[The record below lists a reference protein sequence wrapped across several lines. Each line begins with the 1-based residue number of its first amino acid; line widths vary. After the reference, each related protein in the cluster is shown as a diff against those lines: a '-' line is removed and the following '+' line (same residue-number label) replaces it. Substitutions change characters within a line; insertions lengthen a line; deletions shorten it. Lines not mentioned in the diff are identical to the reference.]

1 MGAIMKTAAV
11 ICDVVLF
18 GFTTQSTGETMKLLI
33 CLIVASFVT
42 LTGVSAQEMAFQGKW
57 KLINES
63 SSDLDYFQYMT
74 VQFTVRHDE
83 ITVVKEFGPKR
94 KCAETMVLR
103 TNGTMNS
110 VTITDKTF
118 MSNLYMGMKLPRHAK
133 KEVTAI
139 WTKENVL
146 VIHERYTIAGSQ
158 GNKQIEVDNMFELS
172 SEKDLLVYR
181 IGRSSR
187 KAGPE
192 VKYVF
197 KRADVNNAYVYQMND
212 DWDIHSGLSTQACLI
227 SLQGIV
233 NEAKPNLYFVYG
245 PKYAFNYTGELFRYL
260 EEQKHFSFTT
270 LTSLEH
276 ALQVFQQQLKGYII
290 WDQNVRTSLIVAYT
304 LAGLDTGI
312 VITEELIPLAE
323 RMGLKQLED
332 FRGKFSGKTD
342 SEIYTWAYR
351 QYWRRCAKDLIVWL
365 GGEHGSVL
373 LPGVADYGMV
383 KKAFF
388 TDLSARETDTLEY
401 NLTKTLLSDM
411 TPLGQVMGWH
421 SYKKDREEEWVT
433 LTSSYALTV
442 DGLHTLPNT
451 SFLCRVPP
459 TPGFKFKNNHH
470 VIAGKQY
477 VPQNKVYVALVQTD
491 GLGIGAWVKPGRGS
505 IPYAWEV
512 SMKFQ
517 YMSPAMLEYFYSQST
532 PNDYFIGCLS
542 GSSYM
547 YPKIFLKK
555 WLPKEIE
562 NARRLMDSLDLH
574 VFEIMDYSADK
585 TEAGDNELTKEIVDA
600 YYTGM
605 PSAIGFLN
613 GYFASHTFA
622 VRDKRPFISY
632 DYYLSA
638 DKPEA
643 EAAADLEE
651 LATLNNDRPYF
662 LLVHVR
668 ENSDVAR
675 VKSICDKLGP
685 ECEVVPL
692 DVFLKLAGEKP
703 TFKERY
709 LETNN

>member
-1 MGAIMKTAAV
+1 
-11 ICDVVLF
+11 
-18 GFTTQSTGETMKLLI
+18 MKLLI
-33 CLIVASFVT
+33 GLLVASLLVF
-42 LTGVSAQEMAFQGKW
+42 TGVSAQEVAFQGKW
-57 KLINES
+57 TLIKER

-74 VQFTVRHDE
+74 IQFTVKQDE
-83 ITVVKEFGPKR
+83 ITVVKEFGPR
-94 KCAETMVLR
+94 RQCVEAMVLK
-103 TNGTMNS
+103 TNGAVNS
-110 VTITDKTF
+110 VTVTERTF
-118 MSNLYMGMKLPRHAK
+118 MSNLYMGLKIPSHAR
-133 KEVTAI
+133 KEVRAT
-139 WTKENVL
+139 WTKENAL
-146 VIHERYTIAGSQ
+146 VIDERYHIAGSQ
-158 GNKQIEVDNMFELS
+158 GVKQIDVNNRFELS
-172 SEKDLLVYR
+172 SDKDLLTLRVK
-181 IGRSSR
+181 RSSR
-187 KAGPE
+187 KVGPALT
-192 VKYVF
+192 YVL
-197 KRADVNNAYVYQMND
+197 KRAEANNAYVYQMSD
-212 DWDIHSGLSTQACLI
+212 DWDIHSGLSTQACFI

-245 PKYAFNYTGELFRYL
+245 PRYSFNYTGELFRYL
-260 EEQKHFSFTT
+260 EKQKNFSFTK
-270 LTSLEH
+270 LNSLEH
-276 ALQVFQQQLKGYII
+276 ALEIFKQQIKGYII
-290 WDQNVRTSLIVAYT
+290 WDKNVRTSLIVAYT
-304 LAGLDTGI
+304 LAGLDKGI
-312 VITEELIPLAE
+312 VITEELIPLVE
-323 RMGLKQLED
+323 RMGLKQLDD
-332 FRGKFSGKTD
+332 FRGRFSGKTD
-342 SEIYTWAYR
+342 YEIYTWAYR
-351 QYWRRCAKDLIVWL
+351 QYWGRCAKDLIVWL
-365 GGEHGSVL
+365 GGEHGSLL

-401 NLTKTLLSDM
+401 NLTKKLLSDM
-411 TPLGQVMGWH
+411 APLSQVMGWH

-451 SFLCRVPP
+451 SFLYRVPP
-459 TPGFKFKNNHH
+459 TPGFRFKNNHNIQPGKRY
-470 VIAGKQY
+470 IAED
-477 VPQNKVYVALVQTD
+477 KVYVALVQTD

-517 YMSPAMLEYFYSQST
+517 YMSPAMLEYFYSQAT

-547 YPKIFLKK
+547 YPKAFPRK

-562 NARRLMDSLDLH
+562 NAKNLMDALDLN

-585 TEAGDNELTKEIVDA
+585 TEAGNNELTKEIVDA

-605 PSAIGFLN
+605 PGAIGFLN

-622 VRDKRPFISY
+622 VKDKRPFISY

-638 DKPEA
+638 EKPEA

-651 LATLNNDRPYF
+651 LAALNSERPYF

-675 VKSICDKLGP
+675 VKSICDKLGSNF
-685 ECEVVPL
+685 EVVPL

-703 TFKERY
+703 TFKEKY
-709 LETNN
+709 LESNGD